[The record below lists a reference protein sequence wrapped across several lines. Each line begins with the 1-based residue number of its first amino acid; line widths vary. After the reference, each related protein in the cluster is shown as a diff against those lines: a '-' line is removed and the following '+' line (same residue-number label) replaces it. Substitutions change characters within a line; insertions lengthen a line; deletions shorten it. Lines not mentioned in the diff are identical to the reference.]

1 MGLLEELKEK
11 SLLGELKEQR
21 ERAVRLASEH
31 RGDGEHSFAM
41 ADAIDAKIAD
51 LDRAIAALTPAQPSQ
66 SEEAKPDALAEFM
79 KRERAVKWMGG
90 DCPFPIGT
98 YVVMLHRDGT
108 EQGRYITHSDDY
120 SGDYAWG
127 RSDFGHREDDIVA
140 FIDPQLAT
148 TKQQKG
154 DDSEPL
160 GCFEPGS
167 GDGEESDALAEFMKR
182 EGAVKWGGGDTPGN
196 DGPAGF
202 DTLVEVLWENGK
214 ITRAQSDC
222 YSWRVEPGATI
233 IAYRVLPSEPA
244 AEAKGEGAAEP
255 AAPGIPYEG
264 FAPAELNAEED
275 NLSSMEKEYLWAFCG
290 LIEPKPWGAA
300 MSAIMECLAGHRLI
314 EGESDATPTKL
325 GRAVGE
331 WSFYLKD
338 HPKSPD
344 TITISA
350 SEQHAEESARA
361 QSLPPLLPPEPPP
374 AATPEQLIEAGAIN
388 GEAYGLW
395 RKMAKEPA

>member
-1 MGLLEELKEK
+1 MSDNFALTVLGKRREQVLADRSDSERDLEQ
-11 SLLGELKEQR
+11 GEDLMATARQAIARADEQ
-21 ERAVRLASEH
+21 L
-31 RGDGEHSFAM
+31 
-41 ADAIDAKIAD
+41 AD

-167 GDGEESDALAEFMKR
+167 GDGEESDGVAIPEGFTAHDGGACPVEGSTRVDVILAS
-182 EGAVKWGGGDTPGN
+182 GARGFHQQNRFADSLAWERDYIGD
-196 DGPAGF
+196 
-202 DTLVEVLWENGK
+202 
-214 ITRAQSDC
+214 R
-222 YSWRVEPGATI
+222 I

-244 AEAKGEGAAEP
+244 AE
-255 AAPGIPYEG
+255 
-264 FAPAELNAEED
+264 
-275 NLSSMEKEYLWAFCG
+275 
-290 LIEPKPWGAA
+290 
-300 MSAIMECLAGHRLI
+300 
-314 EGESDATPTKL
+314 ESY
-325 GRAVGE
+325 GE
-331 WSFYLKD
+331 WREGRVIDPRS
-338 HPKSPD
+338 
-344 TITISA
+344 IAA

-374 AATPEQLIEAGAIN
+374 AATPEQLEATGVIDGEAGWWA
-388 GEAYGLW
+388 
-395 RKMAKEPA
+395 RKLTREPA

>member
-1 MGLLEELKEK
+1 MSDGIDLLNYLTRWRADLIKAAD
-11 SLLGELKEQR
+11 LQR
-21 ERAVRLASEH
+21 KISMDQLTKAETIE
-31 RGDGEHSFAM
+31 
-41 ADAIDAKIAD
+41 ADIAD

-167 GDGEESDALAEFMKR
+167 GDGEESDGVAIPEGFTAHDGGACPVEGSTRVDVILAS
-182 EGAVKWGGGDTPGN
+182 GARGFHQQNRFADSLAWERDYIGD
-196 DGPAGF
+196 
-202 DTLVEVLWENGK
+202 
-214 ITRAQSDC
+214 R
-222 YSWRVEPGATI
+222 I

-244 AEAKGEGAAEP
+244 AE
-255 AAPGIPYEG
+255 
-264 FAPAELNAEED
+264 
-275 NLSSMEKEYLWAFCG
+275 
-290 LIEPKPWGAA
+290 
-300 MSAIMECLAGHRLI
+300 
-314 EGESDATPTKL
+314 ESY
-325 GRAVGE
+325 GE
-331 WSFYLKD
+331 WREGRVIDPRSIA
-338 HPKSPD
+338 S
-344 TITISA
+344 
-350 SEQHAEESARA
+350 SEQHAEESAIAR
-361 QSLPPLLPPEPPP
+361 QNVPSTNDVIKHPPLLPPEPPP
-374 AATPEQLIEAGAIN
+374 AATPEQLEATGVIDGEAGWW
-388 GEAYGLW
+388 G
-395 RKMAKEPA
+395 RKLMKERA